1 MGASDSDNFAG
12 FEGKF
17 GFLVAALPVG
27 AFFANKE
34 RVTGTLL
41 HGERPGFLRT
51 IGPLVDSFE
60 SVYNR
65 DLHIVPVVLVVIIAV
80 NNVVTEE
87 ALFEKLSWLSSGSGL
102 GSRSFAARSRAT
114 SNFVDFAM
122 RSSDSDNSTSFIGEL
137 GFFVAALPIRAFFAN
152 EERVFGALLQSECP
166 RDFGTVCPLVD
177 SSSGIY
183 NSDLHIVPVVLVV
196 LIAVNDEVTKEA
208 HFVDLD
214 GGSSSGLGSRSFATV
229 AASNSVDFAMRSSDS
244 HNSISFISEL
254 GFLVAALPVGAFF
267 ADDERVSGAWPQ
279 RECPRDLSTICPL
292 VDSFVGVYD
301 SDLHIVPVVLVVLI
315 AVNDEVTEE
324 AHFMDRLG
332 RSRFGSRLG
341 RSRFAVA
348 TSAAAAGVFA
358 SAASIMRLPFFGII
372 TRPRELALSAA
383 LGLTTVLISQGSAV
397 LTPVQLVAFQCADYV
412 LASAASFL
420 GLPLFTV
427 PLGPRPTADT
437 AVWVLLVTAVLV
449 CGSVALVAPVK
460 LVVLVVADY
469 ILASAARVLGL
480 PFITVSL
487 GPGPAADTTVGAM
500 TTVLIS
506 RFVALVAPAKLMRLE
521 FKDVLLASTEG
532 ILGLPLC
539 AVPSGPRP
547 AADTAVLHLTTVL
560 IRVALALVTPVEIF
574 PREGVNVGLAAASGL
589 R

>member
-1 MGASDSDNFAG
+1 MRASDCDNFAG
-12 FEGKF
+12 FEGQF
-17 GFLVAALPVG
+17 GFFVAALPVG

-65 DLHIVPVVLVVIIAV
+65 DLHIVPVVLVIIISV

-114 SNFVDFAM
+114 SSFVDFTM

-196 LIAVNDEVTKEA
+196 
-208 HFVDLD
+208 F
-214 GGSSSGLGSRSFATV
+214 
-229 AASNSVDFAMRSSDS
+229 
-244 HNSISFISEL
+244 
-254 GFLVAALPVGAFF
+254 
-267 ADDERVSGAWPQ
+267 
-279 RECPRDLSTICPL
+279 
-292 VDSFVGVYD
+292 
-301 SDLHIVPVVLVVLI
+301 I

-397 LTPVQLVAFQCADYV
+397 LTPVQLVAFQSADYV

-539 AVPSGPRP
+539 AIPPGPRP
-547 AADTAVLHLTTVL
+547 TADTAVLHLSTVL
-560 IRVALALVTPVEIF
+560 IRAALALVTPVEIF
-574 PREGVNVGLAAASGL
+574 SREGVNVGLAAASGL

>member
-1 MGASDSDNFAG
+1 M
-12 FEGKF
+12 
-17 GFLVAALPVG
+17 
-27 AFFANKE
+27 
-34 RVTGTLL
+34 
-41 HGERPGFLRT
+41 
-51 IGPLVDSFE
+51 
-60 SVYNR
+60 
-65 DLHIVPVVLVVIIAV
+65 PVVLVV
-80 NNVVTEE
+80 
-87 ALFEKLSWLSSGSGL
+87 F
-102 GSRSFAARSRAT
+102 
-114 SNFVDFAM
+114 
-122 RSSDSDNSTSFIGEL
+122 
-137 GFFVAALPIRAFFAN
+137 
-152 EERVFGALLQSECP
+152 
-166 RDFGTVCPLVD
+166 
-177 SSSGIY
+177 
-183 NSDLHIVPVVLVV
+183 
-196 LIAVNDEVTKEA
+196 
-208 HFVDLD
+208 
-214 GGSSSGLGSRSFATV
+214 
-229 AASNSVDFAMRSSDS
+229 
-244 HNSISFISEL
+244 
-254 GFLVAALPVGAFF
+254 
-267 ADDERVSGAWPQ
+267 
-279 RECPRDLSTICPL
+279 
-292 VDSFVGVYD
+292 
-301 SDLHIVPVVLVVLI
+301 I

-469 ILASAARVLGL
+469 ILASTASVLGL
-480 PFITVSL
+480 PLSAVSL

-500 TTVLIS
+500 TTILIS